1 MATSVTTQDGALD
14 RGARIVADARNEL
27 RGELSSLRNALSG
40 IGGQWVGQGSTS
52 FQAAMSRWDTDATTI
67 IDALNGFEANL
78 RSSSSTYSSTDETQR
93 ASFASFSARLG

>member
-1 MATSVTTQDGALD
+1 
-14 RGARIVADARNEL
+14 
-27 RGELSSLRNALSG
+27 
-40 IGGQWVGQGSTS
+40 
-52 FQAAMSRWDTDATTI
+52 MSRWDTDATTI